1 MNGEQ
6 PYNMSTYVAVTKSR
20 KHYILTNPH
29 RSFDDDLFAKLSLL
43 VRHKFEA
50 SRQGKTS
57 IQIKPK
63 HNIGP
68 YTSPDMHIEN
78 PKTLSHYTLLYPLTN
93 SILVNLKTN
102 STEKPNG

>member
-6 PYNMSTYVAVTKSR
+6 PYIMSTYDAVTKSR

-50 SRQGKTS
+50 SR
-57 IQIKPK
+57 
-63 HNIGP
+63 
-68 YTSPDMHIEN
+68 
-78 PKTLSHYTLLYPLTN
+78 
-93 SILVNLKTN
+93 
-102 STEKPNG
+102 